1 MFRMTQN
8 IQMSFD
14 DRLLTIN
21 DQTKKAID
29 LSRAKLVGD
38 VIYPNVDEKKFAEL
52 FSEVF
57 SRPNI
62 TISRYVSALVLKR
75 MYHLSDDTL
84 LEFLRCGALN
94 FQYAL
99 HTTQDEKQPLSESSL
114 RRFRRKIE
122 AYREK
127 TGTDLIQAEFER
139 ISKKMAVDMG
149 LLGKDPNDGEG
160 ETAPILVRM
169 DSMEIEAHAKAMTRI
184 EILYMTNVIMIRYL
198 LKKDYGDLIP
208 QQLSHYLED
217 DDHNKVMYY
226 KVAEDKKAGVQDTR
240 VSIALQEM
248 VLLQSALTE
257 NFTQKFLLE
266 IPEYTVFQRVLEEQ
280 SYLNDKGERVPKDKK
295 DISPESVQNPFDATV
310 TYRYKRGQH
319 HGHVLNVAEVV
330 DDQGNGIITYAQ
342 LEPNTVADNKM
353 AEDYVKQLPDDGE
366 KIVLTADG
374 AYNGDELKTL
384 AEEKNVDIRNTAL
397 TGKTPDDIFADF
409 VLNED
414 GTKILTCPAGNT
426 PDACHYNPD
435 TGRITATM
443 PQNCCANCPNRDK
456 CKAKIGK
463 RKPTSRVQVTSK
475 TVERAKQARECSTEE
490 GKKNARRRNGVEG
503 IMSVM
508 RRKYD
513 LDHIPVFGLER
524 LKTWVWT
531 TLLSY
536 NLVKYQKYH
545 LTLEKQPLGI

>member
-38 VIYPNVDEKKFAEL
+38 VIYPNVDEGKFAEL

-75 MYHLSDDTL
+75 MYHLSDETL

-122 AYREK
+122 AYRDK
-127 TGTDLIQAEFER
+127 TGQDLIQAEFER
-139 ISKKMAVDMG
+139 ISKMMAVDMG

-160 ETAPILVRM
+160 EAAAILVRM

-198 LKKDYGDLIP
+198 LKKEYGDLIP

-240 VSIALQEM
+240 VSVAIQEMMLLQE
-248 VLLQSALTE
+248 ALTE
-257 NFTQKFLLE
+257 NFTQKFLRE
-266 IPEYTVFQRVLEEQ
+266 IPEYIVFQRVLEEQ
-280 SYLNDKGERVPKDKK
+280 SNLNNEGQRVPKDKK
-295 DISPESVQNPFDATV
+295 DISPDSVQNPFDATV

-330 DDQGNGIITYAQ
+330 DDKGNGIITYAQ
-342 LEPNTVADNKM
+342 LEPNTASDNKM
-353 AEDYVKQLPDDGE
+353 AEDYMRQLPNDGE
-366 KIVLTADG
+366 KIVLSADG
-374 AYNGDELKTL
+374 AYNSEELKNL

-397 TGKTPDDIFADF
+397 TGKTPDEIFADF

-414 GTKILTCPAGNT
+414 GTKILTCPAGNI
-426 PDACHYNPD
+426 PDVCHYNSD

-443 PQNCCANCPNRDK
+443 PHNCCANCLNRDK

-463 RKPTSRVQVTSK
+463 RKPTCRVQLTSK

-513 LDHIPVFGLER
+513 LDHIPVFGLDR

-536 NLVKYQKYH
+536 NLVKYQRYH
-545 LTLEKQPLGI
+545 LNLKRQLRTI

>member
-1 MFRMTQN
+1 MFRTTQH
-8 IQMSFD
+8 IQVSFD
-14 DRLLTIN
+14 DRLLTLN
-21 DQTKKAID
+21 KQTKKAID

-38 VIYPNVDEKKFAEL
+38 VIYPNVDEVKFADL
-52 FSEVF
+52 FSEEF

-62 TISRYVSALVLKR
+62 TISCYVSALVLKR
-75 MYHLSDDTL
+75 MYHLSDETL

-127 TGTDLIQAEFER
+127 TGRDLIQEEFER
-139 ISKKMAVDMG
+139 ISKLMAVDMG
-149 LLGKDPNDGEG
+149 LLGKDPSDGEG
-160 ETAPILVRM
+160 DTAPILVRM

-184 EILYMTNVIMIRYL
+184 EIIYMTNVIMIRYL
-198 LKKDYGDLIP
+198 LKKEYRDMIP
-208 QQLSHYLED
+208 QELSHYLED
-217 DDHNKVMYY
+217 DDRNQVLYY

-240 VSIALQEM
+240 VSVAIQEM
-248 VLLQSALTE
+248 ALLQKALTE
-257 NFTQKFLLE
+257 NFTEKFLQE

-280 SYLNDKGERVPKDKK
+280 SYLNDEGQRVPKDKK
-295 DISPESVQNPFDATV
+295 DISPDSVQNPFDATV

-342 LEPNTVADNKM
+342 VEPNTAADNKM
-353 AEDYVKQLPDDGE
+353 AEDYLKQLPDDGA
-366 KIVLTADG
+366 KVVLSADG
-374 AYNGDELKTL
+374 AYSSEELKRL
-384 AEEKNVDIRNTAL
+384 ADEKNVDIRNTAL
-397 TGKTPDDIFADF
+397 TGKTPDDTFADF
-409 VLNED
+409 VLNDE
-414 GTKILTCPAGNT
+414 GTEIITCPAGKT
-426 PDACHYNPD
+426 PEVCHFNPD

-443 PQNCCANCPNRDK
+443 PQNCCANCPNREK
-456 CKAKIGK
+456 CNAKLGK
-463 RKPTSRVQVTSK
+463 RKPVSRVQVTSK

-536 NLVKYQKYH
+536 NLVKYQKY
-545 LTLEKQPLGI
+545 LSTLEKTPATT

>member
-8 IQMSFD
+8 LQISFD
-14 DRLLTIN
+14 DRLLSIN
-21 DQTKKAID
+21 EQTRKAID
-29 LSRAKLVGD
+29 ISRAKLVGD
-38 VIYPNVDEKKFAEL
+38 VIYPNVDEAKFSGL
-52 FSEVF
+52 FSDIN

-62 TISRYVSALVLKR
+62 TISRYVSTLVLKR
-75 MYHLSDDTL
+75 MYRLSDETL

-99 HTTQDEKQPLSESSL
+99 HTTQDENQPLSESSL

-122 AYREK
+122 TYRKE
-127 TGTDLIQAEFER
+127 TGRDLIQEEFER
-139 ISKKMAVDMG
+139 ISKMMAVDMG
-149 LLGKDPNDGEG
+149 LLGKDPNDGDED
-160 ETAPILVRM
+160 EAPILVRM

-184 EILYMTNVIMIRYL
+184 EILYMTNVVMIRCL
-198 LKKDYGDLIP
+198 LKKGCKDLLP
-208 QQLSHYLED
+208 KELLHYLEG
-217 DDHNKVMYY
+217 DDHNRVMYY
-226 KVAEDKKAGVQDTR
+226 KVSEDKKAGVQDTR
-240 VSIALQEM
+240 VSVAIQEM
-248 VLLQSALTE
+248 VLLQKVLTE
-257 NFTQKFLLE
+257 NFTEKFLLE
-266 IPEYTVFQRVLEEQ
+266 IPEYVVFQRVLEEQ
-280 SYLNDKGERVPKDKK
+280 TYLNDEGKRVPKDKK
-295 DISPESVQNPFDATV
+295 DIAPDSVQNPFDATV

-342 LEPNTVADNKM
+342 VEPNTTADNKM
-353 AEDYVKQLPDDGE
+353 AEDYMAQLPDDGA
-366 KIVLTADG
+366 KVILSADG
-374 AYNGDELKTL
+374 AYSSDEMKKL
-384 AEEKNVDIRNTAL
+384 AEEKNVEVRNTAL

-409 VLNED
+409 VLNEE
-414 GTKILTCPAGNT
+414 GTRILTCPAGKA
-426 PDACHYNPD
+426 PEVCHFNPD

-443 PQNCCANCPNRDK
+443 PCNCCASCPNREK

-463 RKPTSRVQVTSK
+463 RKPISRVQITSK
-475 TVERAKQARECSTEE
+475 TVARAKQTRECSTEE

-536 NLVKYQKYH
+536 NLVKYQKYKSAF
-545 LTLEKQPLGI
+545 EKQPLAA

>member
-1 MFRMTQN
+1 MFRTTQN
-8 IQMSFD
+8 LQISFD

-21 DQTKKAID
+21 EQTKKAID
-29 LSRAKLVGD
+29 ISRAKLVGD
-38 VIYPNVDEKKFAEL
+38 VIYPNVDEAKFSGL
-52 FSEVF
+52 FSDLN

-75 MYHLSDDTL
+75 MYRLSDETF

-99 HTTQDEKQPLSESSL
+99 HTTQEENQPLSESSL

-122 AYREK
+122 DFREG
-127 TGTDLIQAEFER
+127 TGRDLIQEEFER

-149 LLGKDPNDGEG
+149 LLGKDPSDGEG
-160 ETAPILVRM
+160 EAAPILVRM

-184 EILYMTNVIMIRYL
+184 EILYMTNVVMLRYL
-198 LKKDYGDLIP
+198 IKKEYKGLIP
-208 QQLSHYLED
+208 KELLHYLKD
-217 DDHNKVMYY
+217 DDHNRVMYY

-240 VSIALQEM
+240 VSVAIQEM
-248 VLLQSALTE
+248 VLLQTVLTE

-266 IPEYTVFQRVLEEQ
+266 IPEYAVFQRVLEEQ
-280 SYLNDKGERVPKDKK
+280 TYLNDAGERVPKDKK
-295 DISPESVQNPFDATV
+295 DIAPDSVQNPFDATV

-342 LEPNTVADNKM
+342 VEPNTASDNQM
-353 AEDYVKQLPDDGE
+353 AEGYLKQLPDDSP
-366 KIVLTADG
+366 KVILSADG
-374 AYNGDELKTL
+374 AYCGDELKNL
-384 AEEKNVDIRNTAL
+384 SEEKNVELRNTAL

-409 VLNED
+409 VLNEE
-414 GTKILTCPAGNT
+414 GTEILTCPAGQT
-426 PDACHYNPD
+426 PEVCHFNPD

-443 PQNCCANCPNRDK
+443 PCNYCANCPNREK

-463 RKPTSRVQVTSK
+463 RKPTSRVQLTRK
-475 TVERAKQARECSTEE
+475 TVERAKQTRECSTEE

-531 TLLSY
+531 ALLSY
-536 NLVKYQKYH
+536 NLVKYQKYKSA
-545 LTLEKQPLGI
+545 LEQQPLIA

>member
-1 MFRMTQN
+1 MFRTTQN
-8 IQMSFD
+8 TQISFD

-21 DQTKKAID
+21 EQTKKA
-29 LSRAKLVGD
+29 LESSRAKLVGD
-38 VIYPNVDEKKFAEL
+38 VIYPNVDEVKFAEL
-52 FSEVF
+52 FSEEY

-75 MYHLSDDTL
+75 MYRLSDETL
-84 LEFLRCGALN
+84 LEFTRCGAMN

-114 RRFRRKIE
+114 RRFRRKTE

-127 TGTDLIQAEFER
+127 TGRDLIQEEFER

-149 LLGKDPNDGEG
+149 LLGKDPSDGEG

-198 LKKDYGDLIP
+198 LKKEYGDMIP
-208 QQLSHYLED
+208 KELSHYLKD
-217 DDHNKVMYY
+217 DDRNQVLYY
-226 KVAEDKKAGVQDTR
+226 KVTEDKKAGVQDTR
-240 VSIALQEM
+240 VSAAIQEM
-248 VLLQSALTE
+248 VHLQEALTE
-257 NFTQKFLLE
+257 NFTQKHLLE
-266 IPEYTVFQRVLEEQ
+266 IPEYAVFQRVLEEQ
-280 SYLNDKGERVPKDKK
+280 SFLNDKGQRVPKDKK
-295 DISPESVQNPFDATV
+295 DISPDSVQNPFDATV

-342 LEPNTVADNKM
+342 VEPNTTADNKM
-353 AEDYVKQLPDDGE
+353 AEDYIKQLPDDGT
-366 KIVLTADG
+366 KVVLSVDG
-374 AYNGDELKTL
+374 AYSGDELKRL
-384 AEEKNVDIRNTAL
+384 AEGKNVDVRNTAL
-397 TGKTPDDIFADF
+397 TGKTPDDVFADF
-409 VLNED
+409 VLNEEA
-414 GTKILTCPAGNT
+414 TKILTCPVGNT
-426 PDACHYNPD
+426 PDVCHFNPD

-443 PQNCCANCPNRDK
+443 PHNCCADCPNREK

-463 RKPTSRVQVTSK
+463 RKLTSRVQITSK
-475 TVERAKQARECSTEE
+475 TVERAKQARQCSTDE

-545 LTLEKQPLGI
+545 STLGKQPVTT

>member
-21 DQTKKAID
+21 DQTKRAID

-38 VIYPNVDEKKFAEL
+38 VIYPNVNEEKFAEL

-75 MYHLSDDTL
+75 MYHLADDTL

-127 TGTDLIQAEFER
+127 TGQDLIQSEFER
-139 ISKKMAVDMG
+139 ISRMMAVDMG
-149 LLGKDPNDGEG
+149 LLGKDPNECEG

-198 LKKDYGDLIP
+198 LKKDYGNLIP

-240 VSIALQEM
+240 VSVAIQEM
-248 VLLQSALTE
+248 VLLQGALTE

-266 IPEYTVFQRVLEEQ
+266 IPEYTIFQRVLEEQ
-280 SYLNDKGERVPKDKK
+280 SYLNDEGQRVPKDKK
-295 DISPESVQNPFDATV
+295 DISPDSVQNPFDATV

-342 LEPNTVADNKM
+342 LAPNTVADNKM
-353 AEDYVKQLPDDGE
+353 AEDYMRQLPDDGE
-366 KIVLTADG
+366 KIVLSADG
-374 AYNGDELKTL
+374 AYNSDELKTL

-414 GTKILTCPAGNT
+414 GTEILTCPAGNT

-443 PQNCCANCPNRDK
+443 PHNCCANCPNRDK

-475 TVERAKQARECSTEE
+475 TVERARQSKECSTEE

-536 NLVKYQKYH
+536 NLVKYQRYH
-545 LTLEKQPLGI
+545 LTLEKQPLAI